1 MRYIVRESL
10 HGPAYISFA
19 LCVLFVILWSS
30 EGEHLDFKPHWLSRL
45 FALSGEVGVAFG
57 LLGLGPCVLCHL
69 QACFVICTYIYV
81 YMI

>member
-10 HGPAYISFA
+10 HGLAYISFA

-57 LLGLGPCVLCHL
+57 WLGLGPRR
-69 QACFVICTYIYV
+69 ACSVICTYI
-81 YMI
+81 